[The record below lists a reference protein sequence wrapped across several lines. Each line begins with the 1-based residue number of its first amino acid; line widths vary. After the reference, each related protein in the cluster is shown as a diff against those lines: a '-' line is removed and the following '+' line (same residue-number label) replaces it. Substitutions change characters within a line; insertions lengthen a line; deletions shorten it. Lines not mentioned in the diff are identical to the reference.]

1 MGRIVCA
8 TRGGEAGRHTQE
20 YAITLAKERGAALDF
35 LSVFDPSST
44 GQLNKELTAA
54 VIAEQR
60 WLGRALLGIA
70 RARAKK
76 EGVDAGSEVRCGP
89 VLQTIEGYLKQVD
102 ASTLVIGEPRVNAAL
117 AMFQPTRVRDFAD
130 QVAEDT
136 GVEVIVVTP

>member
-1 MGRIVCA
+1 MRRIVCA

-20 YAITLAKERGAALDF
+20 YAIALAKERGAALDF
-35 LSVFDPSST
+35 LSVFDPAFA
-44 GQLNKELTAA
+44 GDLNKQLAAA

-70 RARAKK
+70 SARAKQ
-76 EGVDAGSEVRCGP
+76 EGVKAGTEVRCGP
-89 VLQTIEGYLKQVD
+89 VLQTIESYLREVD
-102 ASTLVIGEPRVNAAL
+102 ASTLVIGEPRLDSTL
-117 AMFQPTRVRDFAD
+117 AMFQPNRVRNFAD